1 MSAFLRPLTFLQYP
15 YLFTISLPSEKIS
28 KIFYLFIR
36 FSFIRSDRLTV
47 LRISP
52 LYKALLTTTFFPSPR
67 IKPTLPTHTGNY
79 PPLTFFPS
87 PLPPHQIHSP
97 NSHGNY
103 PPLTFFTSLK
113 YSNHTETLY
122 SRVLP
127 SPCKGV
133 GGSSFRIV
141 TIGTFA
147 R

>member
-15 YLFTISLPSEKIS
+15 YLFPSEKIS
-28 KIFYLFIR
+28 KTFYLFIR
-36 FSFIRSDRLTV
+36 FSLIRGDRLTV

-52 LYKALLTTTFFPSPR
+52 LYKSLLTTTFFPSPR

-79 PPLTFFPS
+79 PSPTFFPS
-87 PLPPHQIHSP
+87 LPHLKPTLPTH
-97 NSHGNY
+97 